1 MPELDLPTEEL
12 EDPVTER
19 GETLAPWLVA
29 SAAVIGAKHVAVDR
43 GSQDA
48 VATYSGQDCA
58 VVAVADGHG
67 DPRHARSDVGSKI
80 ACEVALE
87 LLRELAEDINGQGR
101 HFKEWERELR
111 LRLPGRISWAWNQRV
126 REHAGHE
133 DPDGAW
139 HEDVDLYG
147 TTLICALLTRRC
159 VVLFQLGDGDLVVV
173 SKAGVRCAFPPSDEL
188 FGTATWSLAQADA
201 PTHADLQCCD
211 PRDLSLL
218 LLCTDGIRDAFAKNP
233 EAFLGVGRWLHGR
246 VREEGLYRVE
256 ETLPEWLSELSRR
269 GNGDDASIALLKF

>member
-1 MPELDLPTEEL
+1 MSDLDPPTEEI
-12 EDPVTER
+12 DDQATER

-29 SAAVIGAKHVAVDR
+29 SAAVVGAKHVVVDKPL
-43 GSQDA
+43 QDS
-48 VATYSGQDCA
+48 VATYADQDCA

-67 DPRHARSDVGSKI
+67 DPRHARSDVGSRL

-87 LLRELAEDINGQGR
+87 VFKELSQDILDQGR
-101 HFKEWERELR
+101 HHKEWERELR
-111 LRLPGRISWAWNQRV
+111 LRLPGRISWMWNQRV
-126 REHAGHE
+126 REHAGQTE
-133 DPDGAW
+133 PDGAW
-139 HEDVDLYG
+139 HPDVDLYG

-173 SKAGVRCAFPPSDEL
+173 SKAGVHCAFPPSDEL

-201 PTHADLQCCD
+201 PTHADLICCH

-218 LLCTDGIRDAFAKNP
+218 LLCTDGIRDAFVKKP
-233 EAFLGVGRWLHGR
+233 EAFLGVGRWLHSR
-246 VREEGLYRVE
+246 VKEEGLSRVE

-269 GNGDDASIALLKF
+269 GNGDDASIAMLKF